1 MIHEKNDLF
10 PYGMTEDEAKLLMTS
25 EDVYEVLETFDSLED
40 ALSFIKETYGIKAY
54 EYAKE
59 DSEQSINEENEFI
72 KYRHN
77 NGDTNYITYASFDIS
92 DNIENY
98 RKGKR
103 YEPSFFWFPSG
114 KIVRVKLY

>member
-1 MIHEKNDLF
+1 MIHEKIDLF

-40 ALSFIKETYGIKAY
+40 VFDFIKDIYGIKAY
-54 EYAKE
+54 EYAKK
-59 DSEQSINEENEFI
+59 DSKQSIKEENEFI
-72 KYRHN
+72 KHIHN

-114 KIVRVKLY
+114 KIVRVELY